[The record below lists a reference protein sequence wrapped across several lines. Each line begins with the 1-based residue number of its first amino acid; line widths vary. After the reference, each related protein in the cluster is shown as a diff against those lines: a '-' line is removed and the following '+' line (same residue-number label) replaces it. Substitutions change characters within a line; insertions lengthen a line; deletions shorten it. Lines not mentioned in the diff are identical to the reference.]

1 MLARCLVPL
10 ALLLCLAFAPGA
22 SAETTGEP
30 TGDQPSGC
38 VQPGDADADNVS
50 EEDLCQTDGGAG
62 GGGQSCEPTPEP
74 GTTGGG
80 TEPGGDQTADAGDAS
95 ADPAGDGDT
104 GGDAAEDPAIDLPF
118 EAQREYRDF
127 CEMPEFDRGFL
138 RRTWRFGGDATSF
151 GDGIL
156 TMTVTS
162 PPRVPARF
170 REQASRFLGLEVA
183 VVLGRR
189 TDVVSARRARRSS
202 RGGRRGGRGGNRRV
216 SPRALSRAGRVQVQ
230 GKLLPPSRWRQDAN
244 GQRIPTIRASRVT
257 IGG

>member
-1 MLARCLVPL
+1 MLARYLVPL

-50 EEDLCQTDGGAG
+50 EEDLCQTG

-80 TEPGGDQTADAGDAS
+80 TEPGGDQTAGAGDAS
-95 ADPAGDGDT
+95 ADPAGD
-104 GGDAAEDPAIDLPF
+104 GDAAEDPAIDLPF
-118 EAQREYRDF
+118 EARREYRDF

-202 RGGRRGGRGGNRRV
+202 RGGRRGGNRRM
-216 SPRALSRAGRVQVQ
+216 SPRALRRAGRVQVQ